1 MQFCMHDVESKSISH
16 IGIFFSF
23 HVTGPSFSNLVW
35 SIRTDLPTWL
45 LPLDTLVVWFPLIC
59 MRVGVWAHMHHPLY
73 STVGTVLAVR
83 GCMALLFLWHSFPLR
98 RFQKGATAY
107 RQRSPKGKAES
118 LVRNSG
124 LTGRTVS
131 LLIESSCY
139 YKSEMHAQQCANNSD
154 YTPKLDLP
162 SLKDGPGWWI
172 MDRSCMIGMHACCDV
187 DLQSEL
193 EMIDQVLRSV
203 DWSIIDAFCRLPMKW
218 YTYGIRHNKNVKSL
232 LA

>member
-1 MQFCMHDVESKSISH
+1 MQFCMHNVESKSISH
-16 IGIFFSF
+16 ICIFFSPF
-23 HVTGPSFSNLVW
+23 MWQDHPFLTWFD
-35 SIRTDLPTWL
+35 IRTDLPTWL

-59 MRVGVWAHMHHPLY
+59 MRVGVWAHMHHPWY

-83 GCMALLFLWHSFPLR
+83 GCMATALLFLWHSFPLR

-139 YKSEMHAQQCANNSD
+139 YKSEMHAQQCANNS
-154 YTPKLDLP
+154 
-162 SLKDGPGWWI
+162 
-172 MDRSCMIGMHACCDV
+172 
-187 DLQSEL
+187 
-193 EMIDQVLRSV
+193 
-203 DWSIIDAFCRLPMKW
+203 
-218 YTYGIRHNKNVKSL
+218 L
-232 LA
+232 LHS